1 MRDIKVPFEARE
13 CRTMTGKVIRDKVR
27 VIVGG
32 DEEVFP
38 REGIEDSVKRHL
50 LSHMRYQINIIRA
63 GDEVRVVVKH
73 GSGCAVY
80 RPVSDGDGNTG
91 AFCTSYSGEGFQE
104 CCDSVAMH
112 LAQITCDNYNDVP
125 PWLPVSKVSDYQWWC
140 KGQREYQKQ
149 AIKD

>member
-1 MRDIKVPFEARE
+1 MKDVKVSFEARQ
-13 CRTMTGKVIRDKVR
+13 CRTTQGKPIRDKVR
-27 VIVGG
+27 VMVGG

-38 REGIEDSVKRHL
+38 AATAAESLRQHL
-50 LSHMRYQINIIRA
+50 LDHMRYQMSIIRA

-73 GSGCAVY
+73 GTGCAVF
-80 RPVSDGDGNTG
+80 RPDSEGDGNTG
-91 AFCTSYSGEGFQE
+91 AFCTSYSGESFQE

-112 LAQITCDNYNDVP
+112 LAQVTCENYDDVP

-149 AIKD
+149 AAQV